1 MLPVYELMR
10 TEWKRMLLFFFQR
23 LPLFNYNMC
32 LSFLT
37 VTFLEYINNELNPRL
52 QYVHL
57 LYMYY
62 YNENMTSSNNPIKKK
77 LGNIYI

>member
-1 MLPVYELMR
+1 
-10 TEWKRMLLFFFQR
+10 
-23 LPLFNYNMC
+23 MC

-37 VTFLEYINNELNPRL
+37 ATFLEYINNELNPRL

-62 YNENMTSSNNPIKKK
+62 YNENMTSSNNPIKKTR
-77 LGNIYI
+77 